1 MGSFTWDLMFIKE
14 VRMKRKWLVLIGLLM
29 LMDSLGENQNAYTVN
44 ERLGRGINL
53 GNMLEAP
60 RDRAWERFDVAYF
73 DIIKK
78 AGFSSVR
85 IPVRWSDYAAEE
97 APYTIDPD
105 FIRRVDTIIEEAIKC
120 KLIVIL
126 NVHHYKEFMVEPS
139 AHAERLL
146 RLWEQLA
153 VRYRNAPRALCF
165 EVLNEPVGNV
175 TQDFWNHVQNDAID
189 LIRRTNPERIIF
201 VAPLGWNQIH
211 FLRNLELPSRDQN
224 LIASVHFYEP
234 FEFTHQGA
242 SWVKNEIPV
251 GTPWMGSDDERGKLL
266 ASLDEAARWSKE
278 HNIPINVGE
287 FGAYSKADMASRV
300 RWTGF
305 LCREMEKRG
314 FSWNYW
320 EFCSSF
326 GAYDL
331 DAGAWRPELLAA
343 LIPVDE

>member
-1 MGSFTWDLMFIKE
+1 MVSKKIT
-14 VRMKRKWLVLIGLLM
+14 VKRVLLVLFGLLTVIN
-29 LMDSLGENQNAYTVN
+29 SSGKTSNAYTMN

-53 GNMLEAP
+53 GNMFEAP
-60 RDRAWERFDVAYF
+60 RQRAWERFDVAYF

-78 AGFSSVR
+78 AGFTSVR
-85 IPVRWSDYAAEE
+85 IPVRWSDYAAKE
-97 APYTIDPD
+97 APYTIDPQ
-105 FIRRVDTIIEEAIKC
+105 FIKRIDTIIEEAIKRE
-120 KLIVIL
+120 LIVIL
-126 NVHHYKEFMVEPS
+126 NIHHYQEFMVEPS
-139 AHAERLL
+139 EHAERLL

-175 TQDFWNHVQNDAID
+175 TQDVWNRVQNDAIQ
-189 LIRRTNPERIIF
+189 LIRKTNPERIIF
-201 VAPLGWNQIH
+201 VAPLGWNRIH
-211 FLRNLELPSRDQN
+211 FLKNLELPSRDQN

-234 FEFTHQGA
+234 FRFTHQGA
-242 SWVKNEIPV
+242 SWVEKTIPI
-251 GTPWMGSDDERGKLL
+251 GTAWMGSDEERDEIL
-266 ASLDEAARWSKE
+266 ADLDEAARWSKE

-320 EFCSSF
+320 EFCSGF

-331 DAGAWRPELLAA
+331 DVGAWRAELLAA
-343 LIPVDE
+343 LIPADE